1 MIKMMAMRLGSP
13 HIIFNVIRLYNTVK
27 FLRWEQVVY
36 RLLRRMRRR
45 QPPKKFTGELCQASF
60 YWESPSYINQC
71 LFTDGKTCFLGEEGE
86 LRSLAD
92 WNSAYKSKLWLYNAH
107 YFDDLNAIG
116 SVSRSQL
123 HRRLMRRWIDE
134 NPPVK
139 GNGWEPYPISLRL
152 VNWVKWL
159 SRQSEKDPLLLVS
172 LRQQSEALLQQL
184 EYHILGNH
192 LFANAKALVFVGAFL
207 KCERSPVYLK
217 KGLSLLNR
225 EINEQFLKDG
235 GHFERS
241 PMYHEILL
249 WDLFDLITLAQTSGN
264 PELEEYVNEWRS
276 VAQKAMHWLS
286 VMTHPDNEISFF
298 NDAAIG
304 IAPSPRI
311 LSDYAQLCDL
321 DLEENKLGHSVFT
334 LEESGYS
341 RIEMPG
347 HVVLFDHAAIGPGY
361 LPGHAHAD
369 SLSIEWSVGNQRVLV
384 NSGTSLYGV
393 NAERLR
399 QRQTAAHNTV
409 VVNDQDSSEVWGGF
423 RVARRANC
431 VLEFVS
437 ECTNRIDIQA
447 YHDGYRRLKGRPIHR
462 RRLTVTKDSLTVTD
476 SLTGVFDKAYA
487 VYHFHPDMKLRQL
500 DNFTLKIDLDGPKIL
515 VESSQLISI
524 QDSTWH
530 PQFGVSI
537 ISKKIISMLVDQ
549 PITMKFTII

>member
-1 MIKMMAMRLGSP
+1 MSLQKM
-13 HIIFNVIRLYNTVK
+13 IRLYHTVK
-27 FLRWEQVVY
+27 YLRWEQILFRV
-36 RLLRRMRRR
+36 LRRLTT
-45 QPPKKFTGELCQASF
+45 PKSPKLFSDELRVASF
-60 YWESPSYINQC
+60 QWSSPTYIDPC
-71 LFTDGKTCFLGEEGE
+71 LFDGDNACFLGEFGK
-86 LRSLAD
+86 LASLVD
-92 WNSAYKSKLWLYNAH
+92 WNRPSKSKLWLYNAH
-107 YFDDLNAIG
+107 YFDDLNAID
-116 SVSRSQL
+116 SVSRTQL
-123 HRRLMRRWIDE
+123 HCRLVRRWTEE
-134 NPPVK
+134 NPPFK

-159 SRQSEKDPLLLVS
+159 SRQSENDPLLLVS

-192 LFANAKALVFVGAFL
+192 LFANAKALVFVGTFL

-225 EINEQFLKDG
+225 EISEQFLKDG

-341 RIEMPG
+341 RIEMPA

-393 NAERLR
+393 SAERLR

-437 ECTNRIDIQA
+437 ECTNSIDIQA

-476 SLTGVFDKAYA
+476 SLTGRFNAAYV
-487 VYHFHPDMKLRQL
+487 VYHFHPDINLRQR
-500 DNFTLKIDLDGPKIL
+500 DNFTLEVYLNGSTIL
-515 VESSQLISI
+515 VKSSQLISV

-530 PQFGVSI
+530 PQFGVTINSR
-537 ISKKIISMLVDQ
+537 KIISTLVDQ
-549 PITMKFTII
+549 PITMTFTII